1 MKTGENTR
9 KNELS
14 KCKLKNSKKPID
26 IRFFL

>member
-1 MKTGENTR
+1 MKTREKTR

-26 IRFFL
+26 KQFLL

>member
-1 MKTGENTR
+1 MKNGGKRR

-26 IRFFL
+26 IIAAL